1 MYLAPK
7 AFTRKK
13 YGDPCFTHMHDVDL
27 TTNLYENSLSAEN
40 YDPFLIDYADVL
52 KLTFITESF
61 ARTQLLTGLPQTLKV
76 KSASS
81 CFMSDNISVVLFFLK
96 VSRGLVTN

>member
-1 MYLAPK
+1 MKKITKAPSSNK
-7 AFTRKK
+7 RLLCKSKNVLSAHGVYSKK

-40 YDPFLIDYADVL
+40 CNPFLIDYADVL

-61 ARTQLLTGLPQTLKV
+61 ARTQLLTG
-76 KSASS
+76 
-81 CFMSDNISVVLFFLK
+81 
-96 VSRGLVTN
+96 

>member
-1 MYLAPK
+1 
-7 AFTRKK
+7 
-13 YGDPCFTHMHDVDL
+13 MHDVDL

-40 YDPFLIDYADVL
+40 CNPFLIDYADVL

-61 ARTQLLTGLPQTLKV
+61 ARTQLLTGLAQTLKV

-81 CFMSDNISVVLFFLK
+81 CFKSDNLPVVFIVLK
-96 VSRGLVTN
+96 VSRRLVTN